1 MHFETIFVRDFRW
14 ESPI

>member
-1 MHFETIFVRDFRW
+1 MHFETIFVRDFWW